1 MVMAMAQE
9 ARPGDGHIATEKL
22 VALTDLVSRVLLYVS
37 VLGVLGIAGIMAYEV
52 ISRNVFNSPTHWSVE
67 VVTYLVVGTAFLP
80 LAQVHRDGAHIRVEL
95 LDALVTPPVQRALWR
110 YGRWTMLFIV
120 SMMTWQYSA
129 YLAKDLIAGSRD
141 WGLLRTPLWIPE
153 TPVLIGLAGL
163 LLAVLG
169 ELLRVER
176 SDSAKT
182 VFAAVL
188 LVLGAAVL
196 LFSFGIAPVFILGK
210 ELDLGTLVV
219 LLATGALAALLS
231 GWRTALVWL
240 VGTVAA
246 AGLAYLCS
254 EISFVAIGIFI
265 AAGILA
271 YLLVGMPVSIAIAAI
286 AFLGLYFLLP
296 VPQLSL
302 LADRPWRALNSYTYS
317 AIPMF
322 ILMGSILV
330 RSGITASFFGAI
342 ARLLHRVPGGLAYAS
357 LTSSALFAAV
367 SGSSIATAAT
377 IGQVAGPEML
387 KRNYSRRLALGSIAG
402 GGTLG
407 ILIPPS
413 IPMIV
418 YGATVGAP
426 VTVLFAAGIVPGIVV
441 VLSMMGVVL
450 CWSLLAGRSSA
461 VGSDVSALRED
472 KHSFGSIVP
481 FILLIVCVLG
491 SIYTGFVTPTEA
503 GALGVCASLGLTAL
517 YRRLSF
523 KLLADAATEAAKL
536 SAGILFIVVA
546 TSILTWVMDYTQ
558 IPQSIVGLVEDLALP
573 TFILLLLVAVFY
585 VFLGMF
591 IDPISMMLM
600 TVSITLPLVQ
610 LAGYNEIW
618 FGIALMLMIEVGLI
632 TPPVG
637 MILFVLRGLFPE
649 TPLRDIVYG
658 ALPFVAVILI
668 NIAILAVFPGL
679 VTALPE
685 LLAR

>member
-1 MVMAMAQE
+1 MATTMATDSLPINPPPAVE
-9 ARPGDGHIATEKL
+9 RFL
-22 VALTDLVSRVLLYVS
+22 ALSDLVSRALLVLS
-37 VLGVLGIAGIMAYEV
+37 VVGVLAITGIMAFEV
-52 ISRNVFNSPTHWSVE
+52 IARNLFNAPTHWSVE
-67 VVTYLVVGTAFLP
+67 IVTYLVVATAFLP

-95 LDALVTPPVQRALWR
+95 LDTIVSKPVQTALWR

-120 SMMTWQYSA
+120 AMMTWQYSA
-129 YLAKDLIAGSRD
+129 YVTKDFLAGSRD
-141 WGLLRTPLWIPE
+141 WGLLRTPLWMPE
-153 TPVLIGLAGL
+153 APVLIGLAGL
-163 LLAVLG
+163 LLSVLA
-169 ELLRVER
+169 EIFRVER
-176 SDSAKT
+176 CDSGRI
-182 VFAAVL
+182 FAGTMLIVILAGL
-188 LVLGAAVL
+188 L
-196 LFSFGIAPVFILGK
+196 LFSFGIAPVFVLNREI
-210 ELDLGTLVV
+210 DLGTLVV
-219 LLATGALAALLS
+219 LFGTAGLAVLLS
-231 GWRTALVWL
+231 GWRQGLVWL
-240 VGTVAA
+240 VGTAVF
-246 AGLAYLCS
+246 AGLAYLLS
-254 EISFVAIGIFI
+254 AVSFVAVGGFI
-265 AAGILA
+265 AGGILV
-271 YLLVGMPVSIAIAAI
+271 YLLVGMPVSIAIGAI
-286 AFLGLYFLLP
+286 AFFGLYFLLP

-342 ARLLHRVPGGLAYAS
+342 ARLLFRVPGGLAHAS
-357 LTSSALFAAV
+357 LASSALFAAV

-387 KRNYSRRLALGSIAG
+387 KRNYSSRLALGAIAG

-426 VTVLFAAGIVPGIVV
+426 VTVLFAAGIVPGLVV
-441 VLSMMGVVL
+441 VISMMAVVMV
-450 CWSLLAGRSSA
+450 WSLMDRSLARSPGESA
-461 VGSDVSALRED
+461 PPPDQG
-472 KHSFGSIVP
+472 HSFASILP

-503 GALGVCASLGLTAL
+503 GALGVCASLVLTGL
-517 YRRLSF
+517 YGRLSF
-523 KLLADAATEAAKL
+523 GLVGSAATEAAKL

-546 TSILTWVMDYTQ
+546 TSILTWVMDYAQ
-558 IPQSIVGLVEDLALP
+558 IPQSIVGLVESLALP
-573 TFILLLLVAVFY
+573 TFVLLVLIALFY

-610 LAGYNEIW
+610 IAGYDEIW

-649 TPLRDIVYG
+649 TPLREIVYG
-658 ALPFVAVILI
+658 ALPFVIVILL
-668 NIAILAVFPGL
+668 NIALFAIFPGII
-679 VTALPE
+679 TALPE
-685 LLAR
+685 FLAR